1 MSDARADKQGIN
13 AGASLSHWGRAGGA
27 MQLRMESPFRVEAT
41 VEPSRPH
48 ALLNSEG
55 VNPHIRRGRDAG
67 RQTPA
72 IPAGS
77 SVRPLWSAPAC

>member
-13 AGASLSHWGRAGGA
+13 AGASLSHWGRADGA

-67 RQTPA
+67 PTDARNPC
-72 IPAGS
+72 
-77 SVRPLWSAPAC
+77 RF